1 MQTEY
6 SNVYEVG
13 RLRTALG
20 DNREV
25 TSFQNIAIKQ
35 ILKLMNKYILLLLL
49 SILINSCK
57 SESILT
63 GRKYQTDSI
72 NENIYTFDMKSHNYS
87 KKMVSGTIGKGK
99 FKTFVLSSEKILI
112 VCNDIIWK
120 KTDTDIKEMDK
131 TGDSVVVGVFDGYK
145 NLGST
150 IFEIT
155 SKEKKL
161 LFRKTYVNQ
170 LQQTESEGALI
181 KK

>member
-1 MQTEY
+1 
-6 SNVYEVG
+6 
-13 RLRTALG
+13 
-20 DNREV
+20 
-25 TSFQNIAIKQ
+25 
-35 ILKLMNKYILLLLL
+35 MNKCILIPLL
-49 SILINSCK
+49 SILISCK

-63 GRKYQTDSI
+63 GRKYQTDSV
-72 NENIYTFDMKSHNYS
+72 NESIYTFDMKSHNYS

-112 VCNDIIWK
+112 VCNDMIWK
-120 KTDTDIKEMDK
+120 KTSGDIKEMNK

-155 SKEKKL
+155 LKEKKL
-161 LFRKTYVNQ
+161 SFRKTYVNQ
-170 LQQTESEGALI
+170 LQQTESEGTLI